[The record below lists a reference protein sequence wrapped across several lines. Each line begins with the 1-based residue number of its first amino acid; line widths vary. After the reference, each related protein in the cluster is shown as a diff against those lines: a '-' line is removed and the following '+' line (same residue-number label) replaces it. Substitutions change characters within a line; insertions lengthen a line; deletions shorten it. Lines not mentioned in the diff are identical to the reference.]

1 MLRKDYKMGRED
13 LIKQLASSMGAPP
26 EAKYAESRYD
36 KGTGTFYCNG
46 HVITPGKIDQALT
59 YFEKSKNYVEPGSD
73 VAIFCELAIEAI
85 NILRKDNTNA
95 GTIVIK

>member
-1 MLRKDYKMGRED
+1 MGRED

-46 HVITPGKIDQALT
+46 HVITSGMIDQAVS
-59 YFEKSKNYVEPGSD
+59 YFERSKNYVESGSD

-85 NILRKDNTNA
+85 KLMRKGNTNA
-95 GTIVIK
+95 GTVVIK